1 MKWQIFRR
9 PLYVENKIMKNET
22 SSLLLWLT
30 AIMLTACSPSKE
42 DKTKEVGA
50 SAVPS
55 SSSSASSQSDLNP
68 IASNS
73 NSVKQVE
80 SAPSSNCTN
89 LHQIDGID
97 DFVRQVAE
105 NIDSSCLFERSPK
118 ELAAIWGI
126 PGGDDPLKQAIFPD
140 MDTDDPQNADK
151 LMEAIDQM
159 AKGGQDYNQQ
169 AVESAIQKMEA
180 LRQRDTLVL
189 STGKGTIQGTD
200 QPPRITRHFGIEA
213 TPAYLEKH
221 SGGFGGNF
229 QNISQLPG
237 YLRIRGKILENQR
250 AFRLF
255 NRDRSPDKPYLEMTF
270 DESGKITQITVY
282 ENVANPISGIHL
294 M

>member
-30 AIMLTACSPSKE
+30 AIILTACSPSKE

-55 SSSSASSQSDLNP
+55 STSSASSQPDLNP

>member
-55 SSSSASSQSDLNP
+55 STSSASPQPDLNP

-80 SAPSSNCTN
+80 GAPSSNCTN